1 MPALNFDSRKV
12 EPIGGFTPLP
22 KGEYIVLITASER
35 KPTKKGDGEYLQL
48 TYDVVE
54 PVNFK
59 GRKLFDRLNII
70 NPNETA
76 QDIAQRALSAI
87 CRSVGVEVPKTS
99 EELHN
104 IPFKVK
110 VGINP
115 AKGEYNES
123 NKIDSYAPMVG
134 KLDTKVV
141 GAVAKKP
148 ATAPAAKPAAAP
160 ATAIA
165 GVASSPVAV
174 EEKMPWE

>member
-22 KGEYIVLITASER
+22 IGEYVVIITASER
-35 KPTKKGDGEYLQL
+35 KPTKNGLGEYLQL
-48 TYDVVE
+48 TYDVVD

-70 NPNETA
+70 NQNETA

-87 CRSVGVEVPKTS
+87 CRSTGIEAPKTS

-115 AKGEYNES
+115 AKGEYAES
-123 NKIDSYAPMVG
+123 NKIQSYAPMVG
-134 KLDTKVV
+134 KLNTKVE
-141 GAVAKKP
+141 GAPAKKP
-148 ATAPAAKPAAAP
+148 ATAKPVVAP

-165 GVASSPVAV
+165 GVASSPAV
-174 EEKMPWE
+174 EEKMPWET